1 MVRALVG
8 LRIIQKKMLG
18 HRSGSDWVGLQI
30 ICEQILFS
38 NENNIWSANL
48 ATTANLFQAWLVADI
63 ICRIANK
70 CLITLKDLVLA
81 GLGCG
86 LDCQAELTE
95 WGVVRLLASITLIP
109 FVLNILDLFLIIIK
123 SLFNHR

>member
-1 MVRALVG
+1 MRAIYL
-8 LRIIQKKMLG
+8 
-18 HRSGSDWVGLQI
+18 
-30 ICEQILFS
+30 S

-48 ATTANLFQAWLVADI
+48 ASTANLFQAWLVADI

-81 GLGCG
+81 GLGCR
-86 LDCQAELTE
+86 LDCQPELTE

-123 SLFNHR
+123 SLINH